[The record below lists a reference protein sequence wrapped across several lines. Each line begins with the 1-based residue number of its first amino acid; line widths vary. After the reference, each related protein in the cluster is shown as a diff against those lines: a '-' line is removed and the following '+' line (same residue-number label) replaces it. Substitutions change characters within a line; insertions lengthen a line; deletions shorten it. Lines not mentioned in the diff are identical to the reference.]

1 MRPDALIFDCDGT
14 LADTM
19 PLHWRAWEQTAR
31 RYELQFTEERFYALG
46 GVPAR
51 NILTMLFLEQ
61 ERRDLDAH
69 SLAKEKEGLYL
80 QLLPEVRAIE
90 PVVELARVCR
100 GRVPMG
106 VATGGSRPAIPLV
119 LKALGIFDWFGA
131 VVTSQD
137 VANPKPAPDPFLK
150 PDRLL
155 GVDPRRSRA
164 YEDTD
169 LGLQS
174 IRAAGMEAVDV
185 RPWYMGK
192 GAMGSATGQ

>member
-1 MRPDALIFDCDGT
+1 MTPAALIFDCDGT

-31 RYELQFTEERFYALG
+31 QYELQFTEERFYALG

-51 NILTMLFLEQ
+51 NILAMLFVEQ
-61 ERRDLDAH
+61 GREGLDAH
-69 SLAKEKEGLYL
+69 KIAKEKEERYL
-80 QLLPEVRAIE
+80 LLLPEVRPIE

-100 GRVPMG
+100 GRLPMG
-106 VATGGSRPAIPLV
+106 IATGGSRPAIPRV
-119 LKALGIFDWFGA
+119 LQALGILDWFGA

-137 VANPKPAPDPFLK
+137 VRNPKPAPDPFLEAA
-150 PDRLL
+150 RQL
-155 GVDPRRSRA
+155 GVDPKLCRA

-169 LGLQS
+169 LGMAS

-185 RPWYMGK
+185 RPWYMRP
-192 GAMGSATGQ
+192 GSPGSRL

>member
-1 MRPDALIFDCDGT
+1 MAPQALIFDCDGT

-19 PLHWRAWEQTAR
+19 PLHWRAWEETVR
-31 RYELQFTEERFYALG
+31 IYDLQFTEARFYALG

-51 NILTMLFLEQ
+51 NILSLLFAEQ
-61 ERRDLDAH
+61 ERVGLDAH
-69 SLAKEKEGLYL
+69 VIAKEKEERYL
-80 QLLPEVRAIE
+80 RLLPEVRAIE

-100 GRVPMG
+100 GRVPLA

-119 LKALGIFDWFGA
+119 LGALGILDWFGA

-137 VANPKPAPDPFLK
+137 VKNPKPAPDPFLEAA
-150 PDRLL
+150 RQL
-155 GVDPRRSRA
+155 GVDPRRCRA

-169 LGLQS
+169 LGLAS

-185 RPWYMGK
+185 RPWYASTAKFRG
-192 GAMGSATGQ
+192 